1 MGYFI
6 MKLLIRIKKLY
17 LDFLLRNV
25 KEDTYDSVHEAIL
38 NLLDTSSLEN
48 TNILVTSEWEFN
60 CIFSNLKSY
69 NEALLRV
76 ASNLQYNQMISPDW
90 CRYEYRKV
98 SFNRF
103 FSENTYYIDKVKELN
118 EFVRLVKLLKESYS
132 KVKDLPIGI
141 EGHNARQMARFITH
155 INDLIVQIT
164 RASHQLPLHKGRS
177 LL

>member
-1 MGYFI
+1 

-60 CIFSNLKSY
+60 CIFPNLKSY

-118 EFVRLVKLLKESYS
+118 EFVRLVKLLKELYS

-164 RASHQLPLHKGRS
+164 RASHQLTLSKGRS